1 MRAIAIMYH
10 DVVAREEHERSG
22 FAGADAALYKLDPA
36 QFAAHLDAIGEAVG
50 DAKPASVFELARDS
64 ANATGNNVNG
74 SAKGEAKANG
84 KGDVNRSAKGSA
96 TPFLIT
102 FDDGGASAATRI
114 AGMLEERGW
123 RGHFLV
129 TTDYIGTRSFVTRE
143 QVRALHAGGHVVG
156 SHSCSHPLRM
166 AGCSRAQLLDEW
178 RRSIGVLGEIVGERV
193 RVASVPG
200 GHYSRAVAETAAEA
214 GIEFLFTSEPT
225 ARVREVEGCVIVGRY
240 AVQRWTT
247 AEAAAAI
254 ATGKFA
260 PRARQAILWN
270 AKKLT
275 KRLGG
280 EYYLKMRRTLI
291 GHGS

>member
-36 QFAAHLDAIGEAVG
+36 QFAAHLEAMGEAVG
-50 DAKPASVFELARDS
+50 GAKPARVFELAGD
-64 ANATGNNVNG
+64 AGKAG
-74 SAKGEAKANG
+74 SDADGGAKGEGNTNG
-84 KGDVNRSAKGSA
+84 RRVAA

-114 AGMLEERGW
+114 AGMLEARGW

-129 TTDYIGTRSFVTRE
+129 TTNYIGARSFVTRE
-143 QVRALHAGGHVVG
+143 QVRELHAGGHVVG

-166 AGCSRAQLLDEW
+166 ASCSRAQLLDEW
-178 RRSIGVLGEIVGERV
+178 QRSVAALSEIVGERV

-200 GHYSRAVAETAAEA
+200 GHYSRAVAETAAES

-225 ARVREVEGCVIVGRY
+225 ARVREVEGCTVVGRY
-240 AVQRWTT
+240 SVQRWTT
-247 AEAAAAI
+247 PEAAAAF

-260 PRARQAILWN
+260 PRARQALLWN

>member
-1 MRAIAIMYH
+1 MYH
-10 DVVAREEHERSG
+10 DVVARDEHERSG

-36 QFAAHLDAIGEAVG
+36 QFAAHLEAMGEAVG
-50 DAKPASVFELARDS
+50 GAKPARVFELAGDAGKAGS
-64 ANATGNNVNG
+64 NADGG
-74 SAKGEAKANG
+74 AKGEANTNG
-84 KGDVNRSAKGSA
+84 RRDTV

-114 AGMLEERGW
+114 AGMLEARGW

-129 TTDYIGTRSFVTRE
+129 TTNYIGARSFVTRE
-143 QVRALHAGGHVVG
+143 QVRELHAGGHVVG

-166 AGCSRAQLLDEW
+166 ASCSRAQLLDEW
-178 RRSIGVLGEIVGERV
+178 QRSVAALSEIVGERV

-200 GHYSRAVAETAAEA
+200 GHYSRAVAETAAES

-225 ARVREVEGCVIVGRY
+225 ARVREVEGCTVVGRY
-240 AVQRWTT
+240 SVQRWTT
-247 AEAAAAI
+247 PEAAAAF

-260 PRARQAILWN
+260 PRARQALLWN

>member
-1 MRAIAIMYH
+1 MRAFAIMYH
-10 DVVAREEHERSG
+10 DVVARDEHERSG

-36 QFAAHLDAIGEAVG
+36 QFAAHLEAMGEAVG
-50 DAKPASVFELARDS
+50 GAKPARVFELAGD
-64 ANATGNNVNG
+64 AHAGKAG
-74 SAKGEAKANG
+74 SDADGGAKGEANTNG
-84 KGDVNRSAKGSA
+84 RRDTV

-114 AGMLEERGW
+114 AGMLEARGW

-129 TTDYIGTRSFVTRE
+129 TTNYIGARSFVTRE
-143 QVRALHAGGHVVG
+143 QVRELHAGGHVVG

-166 AGCSRAQLLDEW
+166 ASCSRAQLLDEW
-178 RRSIGVLGEIVGERV
+178 QRSVAALSEIVGERV

-200 GHYSRAVAETAAEA
+200 GHYSRAVAETAAES

-225 ARVREVEGCVIVGRY
+225 ARVREVEGCTVVGRY
-240 AVQRWTT
+240 SVQRWTT
-247 AEAAAAI
+247 PEAAAAF

-260 PRARQAILWN
+260 PRARQALLWN